1 VSTQLLT
8 MQETYDRLR
17 RGHSSTYKLI
27 SDGLLETVKIGGRRF
42 VTEDAI
48 ERLIENGKELN
59 DGKGN
64 E

>member
-1 VSTQLLT
+1 MATKLLT

-27 SDGLLETVKIGGRRF
+27 KDGDLETVKIGGRRF

-48 ERLIENGKELN
+48 EKLIERGREQTA
-59 DGKGN
+59 
-64 E
+64 